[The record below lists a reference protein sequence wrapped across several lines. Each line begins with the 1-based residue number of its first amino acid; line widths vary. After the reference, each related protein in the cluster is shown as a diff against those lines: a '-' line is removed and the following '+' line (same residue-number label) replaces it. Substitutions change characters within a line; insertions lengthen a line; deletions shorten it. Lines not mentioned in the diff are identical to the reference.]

1 MHCLSGAP
9 VFARDGWYVR
19 WAEWA
24 GMAPAHEFVDRCR
37 AHRVNAVMTSRSLG
51 GEMPTHILYF
61 VGMLVLKACDN

>member
-37 AHRVNAVMTSRSLG
+37 APKLNAVMTSCSLG
-51 GEMPTHILYF
+51 GEMPTRYS
-61 VGMLVLKACDN
+61 VLGRNAGVESM